1 MDSFIPWIGGK
12 SQLRKVI
19 LEHFPQDE
27 IGRYVEVFGGAGWIL
42 FSKERHA
49 PIEIFNDIDGHLINL
64 YRCVQYHCDELQ
76 RELRM
81 GGEQI
86 LINSRELF

>member
-27 IGRYVEVFGGAGWIL
+27 IGRCVEVFGGAGWIL

-49 PIEIFNDIDGHLINL
+49 PIEIFNDIDGHLINIIVMNYSESL
-64 YRCVQYHCDELQ
+64 EWVV
-76 RELRM
+76 
-81 GGEQI
+81 
-86 LINSRELF
+86 SKS